1 MCLRLKTDLD
11 HFNLHSQAEEKG
23 YKTLVDAIRKCDFLK
38 IVSIRILD
46 TIDVGR
52 RLEMFEQEQVV
63 ENPEDLS
70 YRFGLHF
77 GGAWMRLF
85 L

>member
-1 MCLRLKTDLD
+1 MCPRLKTDLD